1 MITKLLQNQLQIGL
15 KKFCLLEEVGIKL
28 FFFLTIYWW
37 KYWRLIN
44 NIISYTYIKQIPGLL
59 LFIDFEEA
67 FDTLE
72 CMVLYRENAKLL
84 QLWKFPFIS
93 WIKLFYTDISSSIQN
108 NGWTS
113 GFPIFPYFFVL
124 CAENLG
130 ASIRQDKQIR
140 GMNSENECKVSQ
152 HADDTTLI
160 LDGTKSSIERSFF
173 FFC

>member
-1 MITKLLQNQLQIGL
+1 M
-15 KKFCLLEEVGIKL
+15 
-28 FFFLTIYWW
+28 
-37 KYWRLIN
+37 
-44 NIISYTYIKQIPGLL
+44 
-59 LFIDFEEA
+59 D
-67 FDTLE
+67 
-72 CMVLYRENAKLL
+72 LYRENAKLL

-113 GFPIFPYFFVL
+113 GFPLSPYFFIL
-124 CAENLG
+124 CAENLR

-173 FFC
+173 FLLDRFGKLSDLNLNYEKTEALWIGSFSNS